1 MENIFSALGRKC
13 IFSQGHKW
21 NFGLVGQKFL
31 CGPVRKT
38 ISDWPETIFPE
49 KQSIKS
55 AESAV
60 YFVFP
65 EILFPE
71 ASLK

>member
-1 MENIFSALGRKC
+1 MVLENALQT
-13 IFSQGHKW
+13 S
-21 NFGLVGQKFL
+21 
-31 CGPVRKT
+31 
-38 ISDWPETIFPE
+38 PETIFPE
-49 KQSIKS
+49 KQSLKS

-71 ASLK
+71 ASLKWFYSVKLRTDYDNFRMILIVYKYI